1 MSNRTF
7 ILRETGDNF
16 RAASRYPTE
25 QTSFNIPNIK
35 KLWDSPYGQ
44 FVTTLWR
51 SAESRAMVKLHL
63 SAHYAELSV
72 SIKYG
77 VDLVINDEIERFNVI
92 AVLVADLCFL
102 RGD

>member
-1 MSNRTF
+1 
-7 ILRETGDNF
+7 
-16 RAASRYPTE
+16 
-25 QTSFNIPNIK
+25 
-35 KLWDSPYGQ
+35 
-44 FVTTLWR
+44 
-51 SAESRAMVKLHL
+51 MVKLHL

-77 VDLVINDEIERFNVI
+77 VELVINDEIERFNVI